1 MDNSTLLGLANLTT
15 SVLPEP
21 AKAAIA
27 NHVKI
32 GVATAAE
39 LLAKPLNYLAKY
51 KLDSEKNTMALKE
64 EVIQKAADIPE
75 GCQQEPD
82 KRITIP
88 ALEANAYTDDETLR
102 SMFANVIAKS
112 MDKRY
117 LGASHPAFVN
127 IIRQLRPEEALLL
140 KTTPILKDNSA
151 VCAIRLQ
158 KKSIPPEYYSRSEY
172 GDATILREYREG
184 IDVYPYY
191 LPQYNISPDEIG
203 LYIDNIIRLNLIEC
217 PSGKHLTDINWYR
230 MFYDDEFM
238 QELRNKIAI
247 RDGYELV
254 QVPKVFAPTSFGKKF
269 YEVCVE

>member
-1 MDNSTLLGLANLTT
+1 MDNSTLLGLASLTT

-27 NHVKI
+27 NQVKI

-127 IIRQLRPEEALLL
+127 IIQQLRPEEALLL
-140 KTTPILKDNSA
+140 KTTPILKGNSA

-158 KKSIPPEYYSRSEY
+158 KKSIPPSEY
-172 GDATILREYREG
+172 GDAAILREYKEG

-203 LYIDNIIRLNLIEC
+203 LYIDNIITQTSHNRNRSSPTCGIE
-217 PSGKHLTDINWYR
+217 
-230 MFYDDEFM
+230 
-238 QELRNKIAI
+238 Q
-247 RDGYELV
+247 
-254 QVPKVFAPTSFGKKF
+254 
-269 YEVCVE
+269 

>member
-1 MDNSTLLGLANLTT
+1 MDNSTLLGLASLTT

-27 NHVKI
+27 NQVKI

-102 SMFANVIAKS
+102 SMFANVITKS

-127 IIRQLRPEEALLL
+127 IIQQLRPEEALLL
-140 KTTPILKDNSA
+140 KTTPILKSNSA

-158 KKSIPPEYYSRSEY
+158 KKSIPPEYYSISEY
-172 GDATILREYREG
+172 GDAAILREYEEG

-191 LPQYNISPDEIG
+191 LPQYNISPDEIVI
-203 LYIDNIIRLNLIEC
+203 YIDNIIRLNLIEC
-217 PSGKHLTDINWYR
+217 LSDKHLTDINRYR
-230 MFYDDEFM
+230 MYYDDEFM
-238 QELRNKIAI
+238 QELRNKIEI

-254 QVPKVFAPTSFGKKF
+254 QMPKVFAPTSFGKKF